1 MTMHLALPVPVHST
15 LHAHALDAACPCPC
29 RYSKDR
35 PRMGDALEIIK
46 FMCKE
51 FWLAVFKKQ
60 VDNLRT
66 NHRVRINGH
75 AGRIS

>member
-1 MTMHLALPVPVHST
+1 
-15 LHAHALDAACPCPC
+15 
-29 RYSKDR
+29 
-35 PRMGDALEIIK
+35 MGDALEIIK

-66 NHRVRINGH
+66 NHRVRTNRRVVGSVR
-75 AGRIS
+75 AELVCVQEASGQP